1 MLKCNVARLETSHWI
16 ELKWKLGGE
25 HSKLSSPLHNAKTKP
40 RMIWYHNWWGSRA
53 VWGRRWNLNSIRFK
67 FRYGDLITRLQH
79 TRIFM
84 VNFMAINHQP
94 EPNMCCST
102 DWYCTHCSQA
112 RTDKVRWRLQ
122 IYLTKK
128 PHSKYH
134 FNKHYCTI
142 VLSAVQ
148 QYYSHLKF
156 YFAWF

>member
-84 VNFMAINHQP
+84 VNFMAINHRP
-94 EPNMCCST
+94 EPNLCCT
-102 DWYCTHCSQA
+102 YTAIHTLQPSQ
-112 RTDKVRWRLQ
+112 DKQGCRLQ
-122 IYLTKK
+122 IYSPKNHTVNIILIRI
-128 PHSKYH
+128 
-134 FNKHYCTI
+134 I
-142 VLSAVQ
+142 VQLRCLLCNIIAI
-148 QYYSHLKF
+148 YIHLRVNGME
-156 YFAWF
+156 